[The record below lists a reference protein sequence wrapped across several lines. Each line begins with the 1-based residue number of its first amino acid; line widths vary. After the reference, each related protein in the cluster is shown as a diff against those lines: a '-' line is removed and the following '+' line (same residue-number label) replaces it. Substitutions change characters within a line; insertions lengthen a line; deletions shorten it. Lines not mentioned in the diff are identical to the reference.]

1 MVKKLLGIC
10 VFAYLSTFTT
20 YSAVME
26 VDNRLTALKVEG
38 ETELTGAGGV
48 ILPSFSIPADARLVL
63 DPIATPIRVSAAP
76 TFGEGA
82 TIALSSDYAGVTLGR
97 VVLMTYPGTA
107 MVPVGLFDA
116 ASVAGDATLSQEVA
130 PDGTSTQL
138 VLTVGD
144 YANEAKEII
153 VAPVGDSITQ
163 GIRNEGRNDFP
174 QYRSAIAARLAANG
188 YKPRFKGIWRKS
200 NLDAAGVQIPD
211 DWAYQ
216 SGFGGAKVRTSALQ
230 CGVAD
235 DMPLYLDI
243 VGYPTVITLLIGTN
257 DLGENTVD
265 LAAVFAS
272 WVRLVNDTAAERPN
286 AKIIGATILPN
297 GGSATHTAKI
307 VAFNELL
314 RAEYAKEGKGELPD
328 NFYLID
334 LYPLVPPDA
343 VADHMTGNYKGDNF
357 HPNWAGNAII
367 AKAFYATITNLCP
380 WAEFKGAVDETVT
393 DEPQTALGAVAIEEL
408 AAYRDGMTHIFTID
422 RSGAAGAKSCFN
434 DAPYT
439 YSAGVDPTQRVVKV
453 GYFMELVRKGTSRRR
468 WVWVDMDARG
478 KRLGDVDF
486 PWDDEKMQYVAK
498 KLHVKSNYC
507 GIHDIAADDD
517 SVCGIVEG
525 TRCGYSAGKE
535 AGGPLD
541 VAGVPSNL
549 MTGCGWND
557 TMGAGGLGY
566 GCFQIHRIFS
576 QAGADTHWNDA
587 EVLFAWNRWGLAGY
601 ADDIGLGSYA
611 CYISES
617 GNIRTMD
624 YTFTNVADGNFGDN
638 ISSEAYSVRH
648 FEIWAKTVPPEG
660 GAWLDE
666 SAAKSLLTGEWS
678 QDIGYS
684 EDSKTFLDSG
694 DGQILFVPYAAS
706 TGNVV
711 TVETKAQFFEYAKD
725 YMPDATAQAA
735 VRLGTN
741 GLFQVWTN
749 GWVEVA
755 AEDFTPVSGEE
766 YTLRTTFDYTA
777 NTYSVEVETGLTG
790 FTRLVERGNPDNPVN
805 PVKSTFPIAVSTN
818 CVSSIAFV
826 GDTYF
831 TSLYGDCRY
840 EAIGFQPGEISV
852 ADATVILDAAKAE
865 WLNARGDYAAV
876 NSRLANLTSNEFA
889 IAWLSNLDL
898 MNEDASAE
906 LKITGIKVNADNV
919 EVAVTLKRTGAVAQ
933 SINGKLKFYGASTL
947 AAFKAGTAALLD
959 STTLVDTD
967 FSGGDTTNAT
977 FEKSGKTF
985 FNAEI
990 GE

>member
-1 MVKKLLGIC
+1 MKCGSILLGVLISSYVC
-10 VFAYLSTFTT
+10 
-20 YSAVME
+20 SAEIV
-26 VDNRLTALKVEG
+26 VDNRLTELEVAG
-38 ETELTGAGGV
+38 ATELTGAGGV
-48 ILPSFSIPADARLVL
+48 ILPSLSIPADARLVL
-63 DPIATPIRVSAAP
+63 DPIATPIKVSATPA
-76 TFGEGA
+76 FAAGA
-82 TIALSSDYAGVTLGR
+82 KIALSSDYVGMTLGR
-97 VVLMTYPGTA
+97 VVLMTYPGEATI
-107 MVPVGLFDA
+107 PSGLFDA
-116 ASVAGDATLSQEVA
+116 SSVAGDAALSQETA
-130 PDGTSTQL
+130 PDGANTQL

-144 YANEAKEII
+144 YENESKEII

-163 GIRNEGRNDFP
+163 GIRNQGRGDYP

-188 YKPRFKGIWRKS
+188 YKPKFKGIWRKS
-200 NLDAAGVQIPD
+200 NLDAAGVQVPD

-257 DLGENTVD
+257 DLGENTADVE
-265 LAAVFAS
+265 AVFAS
-272 WVRLVNDTAAERPN
+272 WVRLVNDTAAERPD
-286 AKIIGATILPN
+286 AKIIGATILPHA
-297 GGSATHTAKI
+297 SSPSHDAKI
-307 VAFNELL
+307 VSFNELL
-314 RAEYAKEGKGELPD
+314 RAEYAKDGKGDLPE

-367 AKAFYATITNLCP
+367 AKAFYAAITNVCP
-380 WAEFKGAVDETVT
+380 WSTFAGAVDETVT
-393 DEPQTALGAVAIEEL
+393 DEPQTALGAAAIEDL
-408 AAYRDGMTHIFTID
+408 AAYRAGMTHVFTID
-422 RSGAAGAKSCFN
+422 RSGAAGAKSCFSA
-434 DAPYT
+434 APYT
-439 YSAGVDPTQRVVKV
+439 YSAGIDLAQRVVKV

-576 QAGADTHWNDA
+576 QAGDDTHWNDA
-587 EVLFAWNRWGLAGY
+587 EVLFAWNRWGLGGY
-601 ADDIGLGSYA
+601 ADDIGIGSYA

-648 FEIWAKTVPPEG
+648 FEIWAETVPHEG
-660 GAWLDE
+660 SAWVDE
-666 SAAKSLLTGEWS
+666 RAENSFITGEWS
-678 QDIGYS
+678 
-684 EDSKTFLDSG
+684 EDVRYGKTGNAFLDG
-694 DGQILFVPYAAS
+694 DIVFTPYSVS
-706 TGNVV
+706 TGNLV
-711 TVETKAQFFEYAKD
+711 TVETKAQFCEYEGD
-725 YMPDATAQAA
+725 VEPDSSAQAA
-735 VRLGTN
+735 VRLGPN
-741 GLFQVWTN
+741 GCFQVWRGAGN
-749 GWVEVA
+749 GWLDVETDGVA
-755 AEDFTPVSGEE
+755 ATSGEE
-766 YTLRTTFDYTA
+766 YTLRLTFDYA
-777 NTYSVEVETGLTG
+777 AGTYSVDVKTGLTEFARLAEG
-790 FTRLVERGNPDNPVN
+790 LPLATAASCLTSVAFIGDTCFTRLSGGCALLVTGFAENDAVLLKDNAQV
-805 PVKSTFPIAVSTN
+805 V
-818 CVSSIAFV
+818 
-826 GDTYF
+826 
-831 TSLYGDCRY
+831 
-840 EAIGFQPGEISV
+840 
-852 ADATVILDAAKAE
+852 LDAAKAA

-876 NSRLANLTSNEFA
+876 SNRLANVTSNEFA
-889 IAWLSNLDL
+889 TAWLCNLDL
-898 MNEDASAE
+898 MDESANAE
-906 LKITGIKVNADNV
+906 LRITGIAVNADNV
-919 EVAVTLKRTGAVAQ
+919 EISVALERTGAVAQ
-933 SINGKLKFYGASTL
+933 AINGVLKFYGASTL
-947 AAFKAGTAALLD
+947 EAFRSDAATLLASTAP
-959 STTLVDTD
+959 VDDD
-967 FSGGDTTNAT
+967 FSKGDTATAT
-977 FEKSGKTF
+977 FEKNGNAF
-985 FNAEI
+985 INAEI
-990 GE
+990 VEKGE